1 MNLYANLCRGLALA
15 AVLVPVCP
23 AQQDQ
28 PTPAAVTATADS
40 IQAWLRTEMLQSDP
54 EARLTL
60 LTRMLTQFQ
69 KAGLTVWAYEQVCET
84 TEANQIDATLTLA
97 EKLMVLD
104 PQNIEVADRSLKL
117 AERKQDAAL
126 TKKWADI
133 TAKSA
138 ASLLAIPATG
148 EAGKKK
154 MELARSMGGNM
165 EIRAYTEILGT
176 ADALQKQARIEKFL
190 NQYKESCY
198 RSVLEDLYLEAA
210 NASGGSQKALTAAKK
225 ILEWDDHNVVALMVI
240 AENQLRS
247 GREPGRLR
255 DSATK
260 ILALID
266 QQAKP
271 EGLTAAQWSK
281 KKTLLGGRAH
291 WMIGRTFMQE
301 DRYREADSSLRVALP
316 YLKGESQL
324 TSDALFFLAW
334 ANYQLHNYNDAIR
347 FNTECMRIEGPY
359 RAQAAK
365 NLEVMRAE
373 TANQQ

>member
-1 MNLYANLCRGLALA
+1 MMNIYATFCRGLAIA
-15 AVLVPVCP
+15 AVLVPMCP

-28 PTPAAVTATADS
+28 PATTTTENTVES
-40 IQAWLRTEMLQSDP
+40 WLRQEMLQSDP

-60 LTRMLTQFQ
+60 LPRMLGQFQ
-69 KAGLTVWAYEQVCET
+69 KSGLAVWAYQQVCEAI
-84 TEANQIDATLTLA
+84 EPNQIDATLALA
-97 EKLMVLD
+97 EKLMELD

-117 AERKQDAAL
+117 AEQKQDAAL

-138 ASLLAIPATG
+138 ASLLAMPATG

-154 MELARSMGGNM
+154 MELARSMGSNM
-165 EIRAYTEILGT
+165 EIRTYTEILKT
-176 ADALQKQARIEKFL
+176 ADPGQKMARIEKFL
-190 NQYKESCY
+190 DQYRESCY

-210 NASGGSQKALTAAKK
+210 NASGRSQKALAAAKK
-225 ILEWDDHNVVALMVI
+225 ILEWDEHNVVALMVI

-247 GREPGRLR
+247 GREPARLR
-255 DSATK
+255 DSAAK
-260 ILALID
+260 ILTLLE
-266 QQAKP
+266 QQGKP

-281 KKTLLGGRAH
+281 KKALLGGRAH
-291 WMIGRTFMQE
+291 WMIGRTYMQE

-334 ANYQLHNYNDAIR
+334 ANYQLHNYNDAMR
-347 FNTECMRIEGPY
+347 FNTECMRINGPY

-365 NLEVMRAE
+365 NLEVLRAE
-373 TANQQ
+373 TAGRP